1 MEPELVSQQ
10 ISRTLEEMISKLKF
24 MIEEIEYQIKAIHD
38 GKEKHKNS
46 LRN

>member
-10 ISRTLEEMISKLKF
+10 ISKTLEEMISKLKF
-24 MIEEIEYQIKAIHD
+24 MIEEAEYQIKAIQD

-46 LRN
+46 LCN

>member
-24 MIEEIEYQIKAIHD
+24 MIEEVEYQLKAIQD
-38 GKEKHKNS
+38 GKKKHEDTLCN
-46 LRN
+46 

>member
-1 MEPELVSQQ
+1 MEPEIVSQQ

-24 MIEEIEYQIKAIHD
+24 MIEEIEYQIHD
-38 GKEKHKNS
+38 GKEKHKDS